1 MKIAFDLNGVV
12 RDIFLKTEQIYTK
25 FYLEDVE
32 EEISSEYDE
41 SKDEW
46 VEKNDSS
53 SFEYGMNLPVKS
65 MNLIDHFKFE
75 SQDELYNFFYVDFPM
90 QIFGHSPS
98 ISANTFNILND
109 LYSKLRDDNEVY
121 IISDEMGKS
130 KPATLFFLSKYGSLI
145 ENIKFYSNTTILNT
159 FDEFDVIITSNPN
172 LLSLSN
178 LNKKIIKVKT
188 TYNEDLKSDYVIND
202 LSELESVLVNLNLI

>member
-46 VEKNDSS
+46 VEKNDFS

-109 LYSKLRDDNEVY
+109 LYTKLRDDNEVY

-188 TYNEDLKSDYVIND
+188 TYNEELKSDYVIND

>member
-32 EEISSEYDE
+32 SEISSEYDE

-53 SFEYGMNLPVKS
+53 SFEYSMSLPVKS

-109 LYSKLRDDNEVY
+109 LYTKLRDDNEVY

>member
-32 EEISSEYDE
+32 SEISSEYDE

-53 SFEYGMNLPVKS
+53 SFEYGMSLPVKS

-109 LYSKLRDDNEVY
+109 LYIKLRDDNEVY

-145 ENIKFYSNTTILNT
+145 ENIKFYSSTTLLNT
-159 FDEFDVIITSNPN
+159 FNEFDIIITSNPD

-178 LNKKIIKVKT
+178 SNKKIIKVKT
-188 TYNEDLKSDYVIND
+188 TYNEDLKSDYIIDD

>member
-109 LYSKLRDDNEVY
+109 LYTKLRDDNEVY

-188 TYNEDLKSDYVIND
+188 TYNEELKSDYVIND

>member
-109 LYSKLRDDNEVY
+109 LYTKLRDDNEVY

>member
-12 RDIFLKTEQIYTK
+12 RDIFLKTEQVYTK
-25 FYLEDVE
+25 FYVEDVDD
-32 EEISSEYDE
+32 EISSEYDE
-41 SKDEW
+41 NKDEW

-53 SFEYGMNLPVKS
+53 PFEYGMDLPVKS

-109 LYSKLRDDNEVY
+109 LYTKLRDDNEVY

-145 ENIKFYSNTTILNT
+145 ENIKFYSNTTLLNT
-159 FDEFDVIITSNPN
+159 FNEFDIIITSNPS
-172 LLSLSN
+172 LFSLSN

-188 TYNEDLKSDYVIND
+188 TYNEDLKSDYTIND

>member
-25 FYLEDVE
+25 FYLKDVE
-32 EEISSEYDE
+32 EEISSEYDK

-53 SFEYGMNLPVKS
+53 SFEYSMSLPVKS

-109 LYSKLRDDNEVY
+109 LYIKLRDDNEVY

-145 ENIKFYSNTTILNT
+145 ENIKFYSNTTLLNT
-159 FDEFDVIITSNPN
+159 FNEFDIIITSNPN

-178 LNKKIIKVKT
+178 SNKKIIKVKT
-188 TYNEDLKSDYVIND
+188 TYNEDLKSDYIIND

>member
-25 FYLEDVE
+25 FYLEDIE

-98 ISANTFNILND
+98 VSANTFNILND
-109 LYSKLRDDNEVY
+109 LYTKLRDDNEVY

>member
-12 RDIFLKTEQIYTK
+12 RDIFLKTEQVYTK
-25 FYLEDVE
+25 FYLEDVDD
-32 EEISSEYDE
+32 EISSEYDE
-41 SKDEW
+41 NKDEW

-53 SFEYGMNLPVKS
+53 PFEYGMDLPVKS

-109 LYSKLRDDNEVY
+109 LYTKLRDDNEVY

-145 ENIKFYSNTTILNT
+145 ENIKFYSNTTLLNT
-159 FDEFDVIITSNPN
+159 FNEFDIIITSNPS
-172 LLSLSN
+172 LFSLSN

-188 TYNEDLKSDYVIND
+188 TYNEDLKSDYTIND